1 MFKERSGQILFFQSE
16 KVPTEHSWRSA
27 GQPPLPTLDERANL
41 YLRAIHGRDDF
52 TDEEYSNARNL
63 ILDAMAAEVAD
74 NAEMNFPEKTL
85 GVSNAFETANPRPI
99 GSACQLARS
108 ELSLRKENLQPSFDL
123 NNIDFRAVFEDQSV
137 CPALAGAV
145 ASPTLRELTKRKIS
159 FYASRV
165 PIGRLRERWSGIME
179 GPLGHRYFQFGAF
192 AALFFLAIVTSVN
205 LYLSDQGGE
214 ARTTLALRNLTGPEG
229 QVAAIIPQND
239 TSHEAVLRPLQQVTR
254 PDEQVRAI
262 PQLDKR
268 YGAVSRPTQAQVTPS
283 ADVTPLSAAASPTA
297 SAAERSRVYVVA
309 SGDTL
314 SKIARHYQK
323 PVSEIAKANNIQGI
337 ATLNVGDRLV
347 IPGATAQ
354 ASRPTVAAS
363 VAQGKPVGVSAP
375 VKTEPTQTAAAI
387 TPTDW
392 LDKDAA
398 RLAEGTVALPKFRW
412 PANGRVIAGYGP
424 TPNGQQNDGI
434 NIALPENT
442 PVKAAEDG
450 VVAYAGNELKGYGN
464 LVLVR
469 HPNGYVTAYA
479 HAKELLVKR
488 GDQVKR
494 GQVIAR
500 SGQTGNV
507 NAPQLHFEIRK
518 GASPLDP
525 TRFLNGA

>member
-1 MFKERSGQILFFQSE
+1 MSCVLEM
-16 KVPTEHSWRSA
+16 
-27 GQPPLPTLDERANL
+27 
-41 YLRAIHGRDDF
+41 LRARCWPRVAALALTTIGVAAC
-52 TDEEYSNARNL
+52 SG
-63 ILDAMAAEVAD
+63 DASRFNESPFASAS
-74 NAEMNFPEKTL
+74 FPEAT
-85 GVSNAFETANPRPI
+85 
-99 GSACQLARS
+99 GSIAQ
-108 ELSLRKENLQPSFDL
+108 Q
-123 NNIDFRAVFEDQSV
+123 
-137 CPALAGAV
+137 GAPV
-145 ASPTLRELTKRKIS
+145 
-159 FYASRV
+159 SRV
-165 PIGRLRERWSGIME
+165 ESR
-179 GPLGHRYFQFGAF
+179 PLA
-192 AALFFLAIVTSVN
+192 
-205 LYLSDQGGE
+205 
-214 ARTTLALRNLTGPEG
+214 
-229 QVAAIIPQND
+229 PQPAPGVPAG
-239 TSHEAVLRPLQQVTR
+239 SKSAVLQ
-254 PDEQVRAI
+254 
-262 PQLDKR
+262 
-268 YGAVSRPTQAQVTPS
+268 GPTQAR
-283 ADVTPLSAAASPTA
+283 ANAAAPDATRSVVRKPGANGNWSWDGGTAITVAPGETVDAIARRYGVPASVIMQANNIASPAIIYPGQRLVIPRYGQSPAATA
-297 SAAERSRVYVVA
+297 AAPATRPASPVVA
-309 SGDTL
+309 AAPATAPAAATSPAGNAGVHVVATGDTL
-314 SKIARHYQK
+314 SKIARRYNK
-323 PVSEIAKANNIQGI
+323 PVNEIAKANNIQST

-347 IPGATAQ
+347 IPGAQ
-354 ASRPTVAAS
+354 APAVKS
-363 VAQGKPVGVSAP
+363 SAP
-375 VKTEPTQTAAAI
+375 AAVQAKPAPTAAVKETEPAQTAAAI
-387 TPTDW
+387 TPTPDS

-398 RLAEGTVALPKFRW
+398 KLAEGTGALPKFRW